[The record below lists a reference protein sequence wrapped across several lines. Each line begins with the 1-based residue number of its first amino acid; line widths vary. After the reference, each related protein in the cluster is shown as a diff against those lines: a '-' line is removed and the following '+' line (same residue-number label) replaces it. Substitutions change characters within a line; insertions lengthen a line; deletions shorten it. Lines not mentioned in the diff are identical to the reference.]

1 MKENLNKDESTIGAI
16 IRPTTSSIIHTTI
29 RKVTA
34 KILIDFPPAAYKNP
48 TESVYTIMNSLIMKY
63 NEQLGGFVI
72 SYENLVKLDDSGY
85 IFEDSPYVHFFVQAD
100 WTIWSAP
107 NGSKLIGKV
116 VGQSN
121 NHIGLLVLDIFN
133 VKIPYTNMPNEIFE
147 WDGQNDLVEKLLTI
161 ENIQLELVTTQ
172 QTIGSWIDKRT
183 GEKLIDRFI
192 EFEVVSNTASIS
204 RRMHHSNVHN
214 QHQSTGG
221 GGNQVRKFKRN
232 QLKDPN
238 APKRPNTAYIL
249 FSNEIRPETKD
260 ANPKANQKEIV
271 TMIGQKWK
279 ALSSEQ
285 KKVYEDRYS
294 ADKERYDEELR
305 AYRAGHHAD
314 SPVSITSNE
323 DNGVS
328 QKKLKEFNWNVEVAV
343 DDYFNNQPSTTSWR
357 GLSTSQS
364 SSPGIDLRKL
374 EDVFNKYIDREEGND
389 RDRKG
394 VISVDG
400 VIKYCND
407 LGVDPEDVV
416 MLVMAWHL
424 KAEKIGEFKYEG
436 FIEGWSKLRCD
447 TLLKMRA
454 AIPSLRQTLNDD
466 SKFKEIYQFTFKFGL
481 GENKKSLSLDV
492 ATEFWKLLLGDHW
505 PLLDI
510 WLEFVKEKHG
520 KAISKDTWNLLLEFA
535 RQINEDLNNYDTEGA
550 WPVLIDE

>member
-1 MKENLNKDESTIGAI
+1 MLFNPILEQVERNQYFASNLLSRYGTGEIGILLLSEMAFTDI
-16 IRPTTSSIIHTTI
+16 FCCEDHIRPYLEDAETGTTVQWASFQGNPDKYYNSICLADRFDELITTYQITHLYETDGNWAEEGPGFKSIHI
-29 RKVTA
+29 PILGKLLLKVGLA
-34 KILIDFPPAAYKNP
+34 ICMDL
-48 TESVYTIMNSLIMKY
+48 
-63 NEQLGGFVI
+63 
-72 SYENLVKLDDSGY
+72 
-85 IFEDSPYVHFFVQAD
+85 SPYRFL
-100 WTIWSAP
+100 AP
-107 NGSKLIGKV
+107 SSEFELAHLHLQEKNIGVNGEAL
-116 VGQSN
+116 Q
-121 NHIGLLVLDIFN
+121 
-133 VKIPYTNMPNEIFE
+133 
-147 WDGQNDLVEKLLTI
+147 QNDGANNTRESENDKVLFVMCNCTGTENVALSPNTSVELLGW
-161 ENIQLELVTTQ
+161 LELSSLFQSTKTQ
-172 QTIGSWIDKRT
+172 QK
-183 GEKLIDRFI
+183 EKIRQFMA
-192 EFEVVSNTASIS
+192 FTSASE
-204 RRMHHSNVHN
+204 
-214 QHQSTGG
+214 
-221 GGNQVRKFKRN
+221 K
-232 QLKDPN
+232 
-238 APKRPNTAYIL
+238 
-249 FSNEIRPETKD
+249 
-260 ANPKANQKEIV
+260 
-271 TMIGQKWK
+271 
-279 ALSSEQ
+279 
-285 KKVYEDRYS
+285 
-294 ADKERYDEELR
+294 
-305 AYRAGHHAD
+305 
-314 SPVSITSNE
+314 
-323 DNGVS
+323 VS

-481 GENKKSLSLDV
+481 GENQKSLSLDV
-492 ATEFWKLLLGDHW
+492 ATEFWKLLLRDHW

-510 WLEFVKEKHG
+510 WIEFVKEKHG
-520 KAISKDTWNLLLEFA
+520 KAISKDTWNLLLEFV

-550 WPVLIDE
+550 WPVLIDEFVEYAREKLKISAPPVL